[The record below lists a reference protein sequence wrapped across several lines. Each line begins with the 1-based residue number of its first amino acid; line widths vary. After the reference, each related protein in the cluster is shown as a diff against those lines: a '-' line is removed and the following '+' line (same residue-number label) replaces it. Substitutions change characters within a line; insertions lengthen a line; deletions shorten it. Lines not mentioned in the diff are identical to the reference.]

1 MNGGTV
7 VVFGKAGGV
16 CFGLSFGRSFTHHD
30 ILNIDSQI
38 YGKRRPN
45 VRCPHCLI
53 VVRYQL
59 PRKQITSMLDSDKF
73 SS

>member
-1 MNGGTV
+1 MNGGAV

-38 YGKRRPN
+38 YGKKAPKCEMSLLSNCSKVSITQKTDYKHVGLR
-45 VRCPHCLI
+45 
-53 VVRYQL
+53 
-59 PRKQITSMLDSDKF
+59 QIF
-73 SS
+73 

>member
-1 MNGGTV
+1 MNGGAV

-38 YGKRRPN
+38 YGKKAPKCEMSLLSN
-45 VRCPHCLI
+45 CSKVSI
-53 VVRYQL
+53 T
-59 PRKQITSMLDSDKF
+59 RKIDYKHVDLRQIF
-73 SS
+73 